1 MMCVRG
7 GVPQGAATIAIR
19 YGSQRQQFGPA
30 DGAEVAVL
38 DYQSLQW
45 KLMPMLATTYALHFA
60 KNLLVDMYCEMKRSR
75 DEDLI
80 ADVHSFSAGGAG
92 STHAHTP
99 LLSRASTPP
108 RYQHIPG
115 C

>member
-1 MMCVRG
+1 M
-7 GVPQGAATIAIR
+7 
-19 YGSQRQQFGPA
+19 
-30 DGAEVAVL
+30 L

-92 STHAHTP
+92 SPHTHPSFQQTQHSSSIAAHTGVLTSDGHDVAANVASGAHS
-99 LLSRASTPP
+99 LLLLLLPQPIHA
-108 RYQHIPG
+108 
-115 C
+115 